1 MQIWAEGYESGCR
14 DATSLLVQRAYNGAV
29 REYSASIEIDVP
41 RERVYEY
48 VSDLTRHHEWAA
60 NTIRLERDGDG
71 FRSYGRQL
79 GYENRNIL
87 SIVEQVPPTRF
98 AFESLG
104 REGRF
109 RHVFE
114 IEGAAGRSRLTKRLV
129 VLHAAPALRLFGPL
143 FAIVGRRNMRGDV
156 RRIKARLEAL

>member
-1 MQIWAEGYESGCR
+1 MAPMQSFE
-14 DATSLLVQRAYNGAV
+14 
-29 REYSASIEIDVP
+29 ASIVIDVP

-79 GYENRNIL
+79 RHENRNIL
-87 SIVEQVPPTRF
+87 TIVERKAPTRF

-109 RHVFE
+109 RHVFD
-114 IEGAAGRSRLTKRLV
+114 IEGAAGKSRLTE
-129 VLHAAPALRLFGPL
+129 ALRGC
-143 FAIVGRRNMRGDV
+143 ARGAAVAGAVAPVFD
-156 RRIKARLEAL
+156 RGAAEHAR

>member
-1 MQIWAEGYESGCR
+1 MASMQ
-14 DATSLLVQRAYNGAV
+14 TF
-29 REYSASIEIDVP
+29 SASIDIEAP

-48 VSDLTRHHEWAA
+48 VSDMTRHREWAA
-60 NTIRLERDGDG
+60 NTIRLEKDGDG
-71 FRSYGRQL
+71 FRSWGRQV
-79 GYENRNIL
+79 GHENRNIL
-87 SIVEQVPPTRF
+87 TIVEQTPPIRF

-114 IEGAAGRSRLTKRLV
+114 VEGAAGRTRLTKRFV
-129 VLHAAPALRLFGPL
+129 VVHAALPLKLLSPL
-143 FAIVGRRNMRGDV
+143 FSIVGRRNMRGDV

>member
-1 MQIWAEGYESGCR
+1 MSSMQSFSAEIQI
-14 DATSLLVQRAYNGAV
+14 DA
-29 REYSASIEIDVP
+29 P

-48 VSDLTRHHEWAA
+48 VSDMTRHHEWAA
-60 NTIRLERDGDG
+60 NTIRLEPDGDG
-71 FRSYGRQL
+71 FRSWGRQV

-87 SIVEQVPPTRF
+87 TIVERRPPLRF

-114 IEGAAGRSRLTKRLV
+114 IEGAAGRTRLMKRFE
-129 VLHAAPALRLFGPL
+129 VLQAALPLRLLSPL
-143 FAIVGRRNMRGDV
+143 SSIVGRRNMRGDV
-156 RRIKARLEAL
+156 RRIKARLEAT

>member
-1 MQIWAEGYESGCR
+1 MAAMQEFSAE
-14 DATSLLVQRAYNGAV
+14 
-29 REYSASIEIDVP
+29 IEIDVP

-48 VSDLTRHHEWAA
+48 VADLTRHHEWAA
-60 NTIRLERDGDG
+60 NTIRLERDGEG

-79 GYENRNIL
+79 GHENRNIL
-87 SIVEQVPPTRF
+87 TIVEQTPPIRF

-114 IEGAAGRSRLTKRLV
+114 VEGAAGKSHLTKRFV
-129 VLHAAPALRLFGPL
+129 VLHTAAPLRLFLPL
-143 FAIVGRRNMRGDV
+143 FGIAGRRNVRGDV
-156 RRIKARLEAL
+156 RRIKARLEAAQA

>member
-1 MQIWAEGYESGCR
+1 MQSFEAEI
-14 DATSLLVQRAYNGAV
+14 A
-29 REYSASIEIDVP
+29 IDVP

-60 NTIRLERDGDG
+60 NTIRLERDGEG
-71 FRSYGRQL
+71 FRSFGRQI
-79 GYENRNIL
+79 GHENRNL
-87 SIVEQVPPTRF
+87 LTIVERVPPTRF

-114 IEGAAGRSRLTKRLV
+114 IEGAAGKSRLVKRFEV
-129 VLHAAPALRLFGPL
+129 VQAAPPLRILSPL
-143 FAIVGRRNMRGDV
+143 FSIVGRRNMRGDV
-156 RRIKARLEAL
+156 RRIKARLESQK